1 MPQPRVLTIPLLCA
15 AALLASGG
23 LLWCTKAPHPA
34 PSSPPASV
42 TALLKGDDS
51 AGFARATTPRA
62 FRFPDDHGPHPEFR
76 QEWWYFTGNLR
87 GPGGRR
93 FGYQLTFFRFALS
106 PDLPARGSRWGTNQA
121 YMAHFAV
128 TDVQGNRFHHFERTG
143 RGALGLAGA
152 TGRPLRVWLDD
163 WSAEGKKTSTL
174 PIRLRAM
181 EEGASIDLVLDTARP
196 IVLQGDRGL
205 SRKSATPGNASY
217 YYSMTRLA
225 TRGSVRVDGVS
236 LPVEGNSW
244 LDREWGTSSLEKG
257 QTGWDWFALQ
267 LSDGRDLMFYRLRRG
282 DGTTDPFSAGTL
294 VLPDG
299 SVRPLSPDDVRIE
312 TLGYWRSPVSGT
324 RYPSRWRLLLPPE
337 GMELEIVPRSA
348 DQELRTTVRYW
359 EGAVRVVGA
368 SGGKP
373 IEGEGY
379 VELTGY
385 DGFPDQNP

>member
-1 MPQPRVLTIPLLCA
+1 MSQRRFLTIPLLCA
-15 AALLASGG
+15 AALLAYGG
-23 LLWCTKAPHPA
+23 LPRCTVAPPPA
-34 PSSPPASV
+34 PSPPPTSV
-42 TALLKGDDS
+42 TALLGGGD
-51 AGFARATTPRA
+51 AGEFARATAPRA

-76 QEWWYFTGNLR
+76 HEWWYFTGNLR

-106 PDLPARGSRWGTNQA
+106 PDPPARVSRWATNQA
-121 YMAHFAV
+121 YMAHFAI

-163 WSAEGKKTSTL
+163 WSAEGEKTSTL
-174 PIRLRAM
+174 PIRLRAVDD
-181 EEGASIDLVLDTARP
+181 EASIDLVLDTARP

-205 SRKSATPGNASY
+205 SRKSAAPGNASY
-217 YYSMTRLA
+217 YYSMTRLT

-236 LPVEGNSW
+236 FPVEGNSW
-244 LDREWGTSSLEKG
+244 LDREWGTSFLEKG

-282 DGTTDPFSAGTL
+282 DGTTDSFSAGTL
-294 VLPDG
+294 ALPDG
-299 SVRPLSPDDVRIE
+299 SVRTLSPDDVRIE
-312 TLGYWRSPVSGT
+312 TLGSWTSPKSGA
-324 RYPSRWRLLLPPE
+324 RYPSRWRMLLPFE
-337 GMELEIVPRSA
+337 GLELDVVPRSA

-359 EGAVRVVGA
+359 EGAVSVRGT

-373 IEGEGY
+373 VEGEGY

-385 DGFPDQNP
+385 GETEGRKP

>member
-1 MPQPRVLTIPLLCA
+1 MSRRRILAVTLLCA
-15 AALLASGG
+15 AAPLASVGWS
-23 LLWCTKAPHPA
+23 WCTMAPLPA
-34 PSSPPASV
+34 PSPPPPSV
-42 TALLKGDDS
+42 TAVLGGEDS
-51 AGFARATTPRA
+51 GGFARATAPRA

-76 QEWWYFTGNLR
+76 HEWWYFTGNLR

-106 PDLPARGSRWGTNQA
+106 PDPPARESRWATNQA
-121 YMAHFAV
+121 YMAHFAI
-128 TDVQGNRFHHFERTG
+128 TDVQGNRFLHFERTG

-174 PIRLRAM
+174 PIRLRAA
-181 EEGASIDLVLDTARP
+181 EDEASIDLALDTARP

-205 SRKSATPGNASY
+205 SRKSASPGNASY

-225 TRGSVRVDGVS
+225 TRGSVRLDGVS
-236 LPVEGNSW
+236 FPVEGNSW
-244 LDREWGTSSLEKG
+244 LDREWGSSSLEKG

-282 DGTTDPFSAGTL
+282 NGTTDPFSAGTL
-294 VLPDG
+294 VLADG

-312 TLGYWRSPVSGT
+312 TLGSWRSPKSGA
-324 RYPSRWRLLLPPE
+324 RYPSRWRVLLPSE
-337 GMELEIVPRSA
+337 GLELEVVPRSA
-348 DQELRTTVRYW
+348 DQELRTAVRYW
-359 EGAVRVVGA
+359 EGAVSVRGT
-368 SGGKP
+368 SGGEP
-373 IEGEGY
+373 VEGEGY

-385 DGFPDQNP
+385 GEREGYE